1 MIKLWFSNQSLL
13 KDPERMN
20 QMAESPLKTK
30 VDKTPQRIQRMFG
43 QIAPKYDFLNHF
55 LSLGIDYSWRRKTV
69 KRVLSQLKTDPKG
82 FELPILDVATGTA
95 DLAIEFVR
103 QIERVDR
110 NQQSSKIRVLGV
122 DFSTPM
128 LKIAQEKLEKKG
140 LESQI
145 QLMFGDGLA
154 LPFDADSFAAVSMA
168 FGLRNMSD
176 IDLAI
181 TEMIRVCRPGGT
193 IAILEFTMPTFPIFS
208 ALYRFYFRTFL
219 PKFGEFVARNKDSAY
234 QYLPQSIS
242 EFDSREKI
250 KSRLE
255 KAGLINVQS
264 YSMTLGT
271 VALYLAEKRVNLE
284 LTSKSPALSI
294 NPIESIK

>member
-1 MIKLWFSNQSLL
+1 
-13 KDPERMN
+13 
-20 QMAESPLKTK
+20 MAKSPLKMK

-82 FELPILDVATGTA
+82 FDLPILDVATGTG

-103 QIERVDR
+103 QIERAERVKR
-110 NQQSSKIRVLGV
+110 TQQSSKIRVLGV
-122 DFSTPM
+122 DFSKPM
-128 LKIAQEKLEKKG
+128 LKIAQQKLEKKG

-181 TEMIRVCRPGGT
+181 TEMIRVCRPNGK

-219 PKFGEFVARNKDSAY
+219 PKFGEFIARNKDSAY

-242 EFDSREKI
+242 EFDSQEKI

-271 VALYLAEKRVNLE
+271 VALYLAEK
-284 LTSKSPALSI
+284 KS
-294 NPIESIK
+294 